1 MPTPQKLFLIGF
13 STTGKTQVG
22 EEVARRLKCRF
33 VDTDDE
39 VATLAGKSIPDIF
52 AEDGEQSFRAL
63 EKWALQRCSAGDDAI
78 VVSTGGGAV
87 VDPQN
92 RATMFANGVV
102 VCLEARPDTIYKR
115 LKKDTEDSQTANPR
129 PLLSG
134 DDPLRQIE
142 TLKEMRQPFYAL
154 ADWTVHTDSLT
165 VDEVAEEVMR
175 GFKYGQKRFIKSETA
190 EYDASELKPSFTV
203 NAPSLSYP
211 VYVGWGILNKIGM
224 LMKSAGLK
232 NAAYVI
238 TDSNVQKLH
247 AKKVIDSLK
256 EAGFAADCYVVS
268 AGETSKDI
276 SEAIK
281 IYDWLVK
288 HKAERGHT
296 IVALGGGVV
305 GDLAGY
311 VAATYLR
318 GLPLVQAPT
327 SLLAMTDSAIGGKT
341 GVNRPEAKNLVGA
354 FYQPRMVISDVQT
367 LTTLSKRHYVEG
379 WAETIKHAIT
389 MDPDL
394 FELLEMRAK
403 QLLALE
409 PDITTEVIKRSSALK
424 GNIVAK
430 DERETLGLRE
440 LLNYGHTTGHGIE
453 AATAYKTYLHGEAV
467 SIGMMA
473 AARIG
478 QLTGITPQGLVVR
491 QRALLKKFGLPLSA
505 PGVSQESIRKAMAL
519 DKKVSN
525 KTIKW
530 VLLSGPGK
538 TVTRNDVPA
547 EIVDKVIHSITRESS
562 NE

>member
-1 MPTPQKLFLIGF
+1 MQTSQKLFLIGF

-22 EEVARRLKCRF
+22 EEVARRLNCRF

-39 VATLAGKSIPDIF
+39 VASLAGKPIPDIF
-52 AEDGEQSFRAL
+52 AEDGEQSFREL
-63 EKWALQRCSAGDDAI
+63 EKWALKRCCASEENI

-92 RATMFANGVV
+92 RAIMFEQGVV

-115 LKKDTEDSQTANPR
+115 LKKDTEDSQSANPR

-142 TLKEMRQPFYAL
+142 TLKQMRQPFYAL

-165 VDEVAEEVMR
+165 MDEVAEEVMR
-175 GFKYGQKRFIKSETA
+175 GLKYGQKRFGKNEIA
-190 EYDASELKPSFTV
+190 QYDASEMRPSFTV
-203 NAPSLSYP
+203 NTPSLNYP
-211 VYVGWGILNKIGM
+211 VYVGWGILRTIGM
-224 LMKSAGLK
+224 LMKNAGLK
-232 NAAYVI
+232 NAAYII

-247 AKKVIDSLK
+247 AKKVTGSLE
-256 EAGFAADCYVVS
+256 EAGFTVDCYAIS
-268 AGETSKDI
+268 AGEPSKDI
-276 SEAIK
+276 DEAIK

-296 IVALGGGVV
+296 ILALGGGVV

-318 GLPLVQAPT
+318 GLPLVQVPT

-354 FYQPRMVISDVQT
+354 FYQPRMVISDVQI

-389 MDPDL
+389 MDPEL
-394 FELLEMRAK
+394 FEILEKRTK

-409 PDITTEVIKRSSALK
+409 QEITTEVIKRSSALK

-440 LLNYGHTTGHGIE
+440 ILNYGHTTGHGLE
-453 AATAYKTYLHGEAV
+453 AATGYELFLHGEAV
-467 SIGMMA
+467 SVGMMA

-478 QLTGITPQGLVVR
+478 QMMGVTPQSLVVR
-491 QRALLKKFGLPLSA
+491 QRAMLKRFGLPLSA
-505 PGVSQESIRKAMAL
+505 PGVSQESIREAMAL

-525 KTIKW
+525 KAIKW
-530 VLLSGPGK
+530 ILLSGLGK

-547 EIVDKVIHSITRESS
+547 EIVDKVIHSITRELAK
-562 NE
+562 E

>member
-1 MPTPQKLFLIGF
+1 MPTSKKLFLIGF
-13 STTGKTQVG
+13 STTGKSQVG
-22 EEVARRLKCRF
+22 EEVARRLGCKF
-33 VDTDDE
+33 VDTDEE
-39 VATLAGKSIPDIF
+39 VASVAGKPISAIF
-52 AEDGEQSFRAL
+52 SEDGEERFREL
-63 EKWALQRCSAGDDAI
+63 EKWALQKCSMGDESI
-78 VVSTGGGAV
+78 VISTGGGTV

-92 RATMFANGVV
+92 RTLMFDCGVV
-102 VCLEARPDTIYKR
+102 ICLEARPDTIYRR
-115 LKKDTEDSQTANPR
+115 LKKDTEDSLAANPR

-134 DDPLRQIE
+134 DDPLRKIE
-142 TLKEMRQPFYAL
+142 TLKQTRQPFYAL

-165 VDEVAEEVMR
+165 VDEVTEEVLR
-175 GFKYGQKRFIKSETA
+175 GLKYAQKRFDKSGA
-190 EYDASELKPSFTV
+190 VPANNNELTPSFTV
-203 NAPSLSYP
+203 NVPSGDYP
-211 VYVGWGILNKIGM
+211 VYVGLGILSKIGT
-224 LMKSAGLK
+224 LMKKAGLK

-247 AKKVIDSLK
+247 SKKVMDSLK
-256 EAGFAADCYVVS
+256 GAGFAVDCYAVS

-276 SEAIK
+276 DEAVK

-288 HKAERGHT
+288 HKAERGHA

-389 MDPDL
+389 MDPEL
-394 FELLEMRAK
+394 FELLEKRTSE
-403 QLLALE
+403 LLALE
-409 PDITTEVIKRSSALK
+409 PEITTEVIKRSSALK

-440 LLNYGHTTGHGIE
+440 ILNYGHTIGHGIE
-453 AATAYKTYLHGEAV
+453 AATGYETFLHGEAV

-473 AARIG
+473 AANIG
-478 QLTGITPQGLVVR
+478 LMMGVTSQGLVAR
-491 QRALLKKFGLPLSA
+491 QQALLREFGLPLFA

-525 KTIKW
+525 KTLKW
-530 VLLSGPGK
+530 ILLNDLGK
-538 TVTRNDVPA
+538 TVTRNDVPS
-547 EIVDKVIHSITRESS
+547 EVVDKVIQTITHESAKG
-562 NE
+562 